1 MYSARL
7 ICSDEGCAEQ
17 LLAEA
22 RTLRELETLVCE
34 CGCECE
40 CGCGLEVIGWP
51 DHAAD
56 AEQPLAEVVAI
67 ALAGPR
73 ARAALA
79 A

>member
-34 CGCECE
+34 CGC
-40 CGCGLEVIGWP
+40 GLEVIGWP

-56 AEQPLAEVVAI
+56 AEAPLAEVVVI

-73 ARAALA
+73 AHAALA